1 MAQAFF
7 SKNLSAPGYTPI
19 FGCCCLIGS
28 LFFEWP
34 QYCGSNGSC
43 VVSCWESGFTCCQP
57 VNKQDPRKDCI
68 ILDNY
73 CHFGTTNTY
82 ELIKVKNQCFCFDFR
97 AALPTDDG
105 NPCLINICGLN
116 LCKNWKKNIKCCR
129 KLSELHWN
137 IRCQFVEI
145 ANFVLCSVDKSRW
158 ALTLI
163 LYFIKGQHHFCSIEI
178 TWHISIELQ
187 QYSTRFTNN
196 FFFGITLF
204 TSSSCNLQSRA
215 RDTSTACIQPSAA
228 TDVNLMYYFTY
239 LIHWKSVL
247 QVSANDFL
255 E

>member
-1 MAQAFF
+1 MAGWPKQKAGWSSRPEAVSATRPVIFSTATLLSHEANRRFDSSALKGDLVGLTCSRNIGQISIFEMAQEFF

-82 ELIKVKNQCFCFDFR
+82 ELIKIKNQCFCFDFR
-97 AALPTDDG
+97 AALPTDEG

-129 KLSELHWN
+129 KLSELH
-137 IRCQFVEI
+137 
-145 ANFVLCSVDKSRW
+145 
-158 ALTLI
+158 
-163 LYFIKGQHHFCSIEI
+163 
-178 TWHISIELQ
+178 
-187 QYSTRFTNN
+187 
-196 FFFGITLF
+196 
-204 TSSSCNLQSRA
+204 
-215 RDTSTACIQPSAA
+215 
-228 TDVNLMYYFTY
+228 
-239 LIHWKSVL
+239 
-247 QVSANDFL
+247 
-255 E
+255 